1 MVDKQKQFELI
12 TNGNP
17 FNSELGNHTW
27 IKDVSDIKTYE
38 EVWQEEGEIYGI
50 TPDFSKKD
58 AINALNSGKI
68 VVYSSYPIKNGTF
81 VTPSKMEAINY
92 SGNHKIY
99 TITANLNDI
108 AWIDPT
114 QGQYAKTNIVENK
127 KRMKKIIRLTESD
140 LRQIIENSVRRIL
153 KEDFNQYSDGDFAS
167 TGDPYEMGD
176 DDVDPISDVSHI
188 KPDDLR
194 KVYVW
199 ETGDSYY
206 EFEADYGEG
215 MSEAVSFRG
224 TFDGDF
230 QVDDVVLGHS
240 GFGHQMN
247 PNDLHTSQFENWFNS
262 TLGEQLAR
270 IIYTKIKSGDFSN
283 DAESGY

>member
-58 AINALNSGKI
+58 AIDALNSGKI

-81 VTPSKMEAINY
+81 VSPSKMEAMNY
-92 SGNHKIY
+92 AGSNKVY
-99 TITANLNDI
+99 SKVVNLEDV

-114 QGQYAKTNIVENK
+114 QGQYANTNITENK
-127 KRMKKIIRLTESD
+127 KYMKKIIRLTEGD
-140 LRQIIENSVRRIL
+140 LRQIIENSVKRIL

-176 DDVDPISDVSHI
+176 DDIDPISDVSHL
-188 KPDDLR
+188 KPEDLSR
-194 KVYVW
+194 LYVW
-199 ETGDSYY
+199 DTSDTFY
-206 EFEADYGEG
+206 EFEAIYGGG
-215 MSEAVSFRG
+215 MYDSISFRG
-224 TFDGDF
+224 SFDGDLT
-230 QVDDVVLGHS
+230 VDDVVIGS
-240 GFGHQMN
+240 GGYGHQMN
-247 PNDLHTSQFENWFNS
+247 PNDVHTSQFENWFNS
-262 TLGEQLAR
+262 TLGEHLAMA
-270 IIYTKIKSGDFSN
+270 IDKKIRLGDFAD
-283 DAESGY
+283 DAQSGY

>member
-12 TNGNP
+12 TNSNP
-17 FNSELGNHTW
+17 YNLELGNHTW
-27 IKDVSDIKTYE
+27 IKNVSDIKTYE

-99 TITANLNDI
+99 TITTNLNDI
-108 AWIDPT
+108 AWIDPV
-114 QGQYAKTNIVENK
+114 QGQYANTNVTENK
-127 KRMKKIIRLTESD
+127 KYMKKIIRLTESD
-140 LRQIIENSVRRIL
+140 LHKIIMGSVKRII
-153 KEDFNQYSDGDFAS
+153 KEDFDQFSDGDFAS
-167 TGDPYEMGD
+167 EGNPYEMD
-176 DDVDPISDVSHI
+176 TYNPISEVEHI
-188 KPDDLR
+188 TPQDLR
-194 KVYVW
+194 NVYVW

-215 MSEAVSFRG
+215 MSEAVSIRG
-224 TFDGDF
+224 SFDGDF
-230 QVDDVVLGHS
+230 TIDDVVLGHS
-240 GFGHQMN
+240 GFGRQMN
-247 PNDLHTSQFENWFNS
+247 RSDVQSSQFDEWFNT
-262 TLGEQLAR
+262 TLGDHLAR
-270 IIYTKIKSGDFSN
+270 VIYNKIDNGDFAN

>member
-12 TNGNP
+12 TNSNP
-17 FNSELGNHTW
+17 YNLELGNHTW
-27 IKDVSDIKTYE
+27 IKNVSDIKTYE

-108 AWIDPT
+108 AWIDPV
-114 QGQYAKTNIVENK
+114 QGQYANTNVTENK
-127 KRMKKIIRLTESD
+127 KYMKKIIRLTESD
-140 LRQIIENSVRRIL
+140 LHKIIMGSVKRII
-153 KEDFNQYSDGDFAS
+153 KEDFDQFSDGDFAS
-167 TGDPYEMGD
+167 EGNPYEMD
-176 DDVDPISDVSHI
+176 TYNPISEVEHI
-188 KPDDLR
+188 TPQDLR
-194 KVYVW
+194 NVYVW

-215 MSEAVSFRG
+215 MSEAVSIRG
-224 TFDGDF
+224 SFDGDF
-230 QVDDVVLGHS
+230 TIDDVVLGHS
-240 GFGHQMN
+240 GFGRQMN
-247 PNDLHTSQFENWFNS
+247 RSDVQSSQFDEWFNT
-262 TLGEQLAR
+262 TLGDHLAR
-270 IIYTKIKSGDFSN
+270 VIYNKIDNGDFAN